1 MKSFAMTLD
10 LKNDPE
16 IIERYKAYHRNVWP
30 EVLEGLRG
38 IGIEKMRLFLHGHRM
53 FMYLEAPDGFDL
65 DRDFQGYT
73 DKPRAQEWDQLMRGF
88 QQQAPGASAHEW
100 WSAMEEVFDIDW

>member
-16 IIERYKAYHRNVWP
+16 NIERYKQYHRGVWP
-30 EVLEGLRG
+30 EVTEALRG
-38 IGIEKMRLFLHGHRM
+38 IGIKKMKIFLHGHRM
-53 FMYLEAPDGFDL
+53 FMYLEAPDSFDL
-65 DRDFQGYT
+65 ARDFQRYT
-73 DKPRAQEWDQLMRGF
+73 ENPRGQEWDAMMRGF
-88 QQQAPGASAHEW
+88 QQQAPGASPNEW